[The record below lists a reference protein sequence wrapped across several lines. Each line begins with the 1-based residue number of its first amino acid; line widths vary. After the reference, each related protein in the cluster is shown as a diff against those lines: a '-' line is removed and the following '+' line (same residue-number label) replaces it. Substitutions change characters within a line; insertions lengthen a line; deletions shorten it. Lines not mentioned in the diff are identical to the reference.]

1 MAIDAGADAPTD
13 ASGSRLRLTLDQ
25 VDAVPRLRDYLRRL
39 GLEPDVHGSL
49 ALEVDGDGH
58 DIEQAVD
65 HWTRVNGIPVQV
77 GPVGPD
83 TYSEPVPATHLPRP
97 RIGELLVR
105 RGFLTPEQLESALA
119 EAKRTNELLGVVLLR
134 QELIFEEELARMLS
148 EQLSIPYVSI
158 MRCGVDP
165 LVARLVPYEVG
176 MQAAAI
182 PVRSDGGTVRVAF
195 ADPTDPG
202 ALAAVKPH
210 VPRIEVAVAELSDI
224 RTALQT
230 AFSVSR

>member
-1 MAIDAGADAPTD
+1 MASDAGADAPTD
-13 ASGSRLRLTLDQ
+13 ASGSRLRLTLDS

-39 GLEPDVHGSL
+39 GLEPAVHGSR
-49 ALEVDGDGH
+49 ALEVDGDGR
-58 DIEQAVD
+58 DIEQALG

-77 GPVGPD
+77 GPLGPD
-83 TYSEPVPATHLPRP
+83 TRAQPVPATALPRA

-105 RGFLTPEQLESALA
+105 RGFLTPEELESALA
-119 EAKRTNELLGVVLLR
+119 EAKRGNELLGVVLLR
-134 QELIFEEELARMLS
+134 KKLIFEEELARILS